1 MFKLHHTIILG
12 SVAAMVSA
20 CTTVPFKNDT
30 WRATALTSNK
40 TIEVAKVEEG
50 LRERLGVYAEDALP
64 FEGKRDLSGAA
75 NYDMAKTGPYVYT
88 RNNAQSYL
96 KAVSEIKCGN
106 FKTWSLSEQAN
117 TNMALSSAST
127 ILGGVGGLL
136 SPESTAQALAASSA
150 MLTGIQSSV
159 NQNYYREKTFEI
171 ITKAIDVRRK
181 TLWANIEAKRAR
193 HGVDNYYYLIN
204 DAVADMIDY
213 NNACSVIAG
222 FEELANAV
230 KDKEKQVDKITG
242 EQKLGVTAGAGGAG
256 FVASPSS
263 QRKTLSVEENMA
275 TGL

>member
-1 MFKLHHTIILG
+1 MIKIHHTIVLG
-12 SVAAMVSA
+12 SVAAVLSA

-30 WRATALTSNK
+30 WRATALTTK
-40 TIEVAKVEEG
+40 DTIEVAKVEEG
-50 LRERLGVYAEDALP
+50 LKDRLGVYAADALP
-64 FEGKRDLSGAA
+64 FESQPDFSGTRD
-75 NYDMAKTGPYVYT
+75 YDQSKLGQYVYT

-150 MLTGIQSSV
+150 MITGIQSSV

-193 HGVDNYYYLIN
+193 HGNDDYYYLIN

-242 EQKLGVTAGAGGAG
+242 EQKLGAPVGSGLAAQPANN
-256 FVASPSS
+256 
-263 QRKTLSVEENMA
+263 RKILSVEENMA